1 MKQFTL
7 SFTLMFS
14 VLVSFGQTTSFQI
27 TPDSVF
33 YSGFVHDGN
42 DQILLFG
49 RAPNLL
55 DTLVHFTNIGTEKS
69 YKLWTYPKSRM
80 LFNLQQPILHK
91 ERVVATPFIFEH
103 PSIPQFVGF
112 SILGFKQSANDL
124 TDLWIRT
131 KENRYY
137 SIFQSS
143 MTIDSLNNTL
153 AVLNLRRVDTSPPSI
168 HNYSNNDHFE
178 VFYLDSIGKTLWEK
192 GYRILDP
199 AATLVTGQEVALH
212 PSGDFYI
219 SGWLNNRNHLSF
231 LNIVSHPFIFKI
243 NKDGIPINYKR
254 IDKHQ
259 FEEIQIGKNGDMYL
273 YGSTIEQDGATTGN
287 EKNAVIMKLDT
298 ALNEIWT
305 KIYHADNF
313 EFNRLKMKVG
323 EDGSLYMA
331 YSTTGAFP
339 VIFSKLSPD
348 GEIIWE
354 KGYPFLNPKIDVLL
368 DGSILMLTGGHIND
382 NHEVESKVILTKT
395 DSLGNIPNC
404 ETYTTCLNSFD
415 SNTTFGDFDIEV
427 LEVEDLDT
435 LELYYEPIDLGF
447 SDFCENPPAPS
458 PEFEIID
465 TFCIGDCA
473 STFSPLNKLAHGIKW
488 HIQSNG
494 LDSIIHDSLQLNF
507 CFQESGNYSITQ
519 TIWFLGCEY
528 DFQKIITV
536 VEPSF
541 LITPDTVQCGNFPVD
556 ISVQAN
562 FSINNYEWSTG
573 ETTPSISINEITE
586 VSVIINDSICY
597 NNTSTT
603 IQNIERPDC
612 PLDIKLPN
620 IFTPDGDG
628 LNDTFFPLGDH
639 FRVEVIQ
646 IYNRWGQKVY
656 SNASPWDG
664 LYDGNTCVT
673 DVYVYYI
680 QYTNL
685 FSNEL
690 EEVHG
695 EVTLVR

>member
-1 MKQFTL
+1 LF
-7 SFTLMFS
+7 F
-14 VLVSFGQTTSFQI
+14 
-27 TPDSVF
+27 
-33 YSGFVHDGN
+33 
-42 DQILLFG
+42 DQRTIF
-49 RAPNLL
+49 
-55 DTLVHFTNIGTEKS
+55 D
-69 YKLWTYPKSRM
+69 
-80 LFNLQQPILHK
+80 K
-91 ERVVATPFIFEH
+91 ERVVATPFPIPH
-103 PSIPQFVGF
+103 PFSPQFSGF
-112 SILGFKQSANDL
+112 SILGFKQSTNDL

-131 KENRYY
+131 KEPRYY
-137 SIFQSS
+137 SIFHSS

-153 AVLNLRRVDTSPPSI
+153 AVLNLHRINSFSPSS

-178 VFYLDSIGKTLWEK
+178 MFYLDSIGNTLWNR
-192 GYRILDP
+192 GYRIIDP
-199 AATLVTGQEVALH
+199 AAILVTAQKVKLH

-219 SGWLNNRNHLSF
+219 SGWLNNRGQNADF
-231 LNIVSHPFIFKI
+231 LVNPNFLTQPFIFKV
-243 NKDGIPINYKR
+243 NKDGIPLNYKR

-259 FEEIQIGKNGDMYL
+259 FEEIQIGKNGNIYL
-273 YGSTIEQDGATTGN
+273 YGFTFEQEGENTGN

-298 ALNEIWT
+298 ALNEVWT

-313 EFNRLKMKVG
+313 EFYRLKMNIG
-323 EDGSLYMA
+323 DDGNLYMA
-331 YSTTGAFP
+331 YSTAGAFP
-339 VIFSKLSPD
+339 LIFAKLSSD

-354 KGYPFLNPKIDVLL
+354 KGYPFYFPMIDVLSDKSVL
-368 DGSILMLTGGHIND
+368 ILTASHIKD
-382 NHEVESKVILTKT
+382 NHELEQKTILTKT
-395 DSLGNIPNC
+395 DSLGNIPSC

-465 TFCIGDCA
+465 TLCIGDCA

-488 HIQSNG
+488 NIQSDG

-541 LITPDTVQCGNFPVD
+541 LITPNTVQCGNFPVD

-562 FSINNYEWSTG
+562 FPINNYEWSTG